1 MKIGL
6 FAAISDR
13 GTNTMAVAK
22 AFASNADRLGF
33 STLWVPEHVVLV
45 DKYASKYPYSGD
57 GVLPAPSN
65 SPIADPFIAL
75 TAMASA
81 TEKIRLGTGICL
93 VPEHNPVVLAKV
105 VATLDWLSN
114 GRVAFGVG
122 IGWLEEEFQAIGIP
136 WERRAARTRDCINAM
151 RKLWG
156 ESISAYSG
164 EFTKFEGVRSY
175 PKPVRGADLPV
186 LFGGESTPA
195 LRRVAEYGN
204 GWFGFNLSPDEAGA
218 KIRKIEE
225 LLAANHRKLAEV
237 EIIVS
242 PYTKTITP
250 DDLKRYRDAGVHE
263 IVIVNLRPPRS
274 VEDAATRLEEAAK
287 MWLEPASKL

>member
-6 FAAISDR
+6 FAGVGGPRNDA
-13 GTNTMAVAK
+13 MAMTK
-22 AFASNADRLGF
+22 AYAANADRLGF

-45 DKYASKYPYSGD
+45 DKYASKYPYRDD
-57 GVLPAPSN
+57 GVLPAPTDAA
-65 SPIADPFIAL
+65 IADPFIAL
-75 TAMASA
+75 TAIAAA

-114 GRVAFGVG
+114 GRVALGVG
-122 IGWLEEEFQAIGIP
+122 IGWLEEEFQALGIP
-136 WERRAARTRDCINAM
+136 WERRAARTRECIEAM

-156 ESISAYSG
+156 DPISAYSG
-164 EFTKFEGVRSY
+164 EFVKFEGVRSN
-175 PKPVRGADLPV
+175 PKPVRGAALPI
-186 LFGGESTPA
+186 LFGGESGPA

-204 GWFGFNLSPDEAGA
+204 GWYGFNLLPDEAAA
-218 KIRKIEE
+218 KVRKLEE
-225 LLAANHRKLAEV
+225 LLKANHRKLSEI

-242 PYTKTITP
+242 PYTKSITP

-263 IVIVNLRPPRS
+263 VVVVTIRAPRT
-274 VEDAATRLEEAAK
+274 VEEAATRLEEAART
-287 MWLEPASKL
+287 WLEPAAKL

>member
-6 FAAISDR
+6 FAAVSGR
-13 GTNTMAVAK
+13 AGNTMALTK
-22 AFASNADRLGF
+22 AYASNAERLGF

-45 DKYASKYPYSGD
+45 DKYASKYPYQSD
-57 GVLPAPSN
+57 GVLPAPTDA
-65 SPIADPFIAL
+65 PIPDPFISL
-75 TAMASA
+75 TAMAAA

-114 GRVAFGVG
+114 GRVMLGVG

-156 ESISAYSG
+156 DAVSSYDG
-164 EFTKFEGVRSY
+164 EFVKFDAVRSN
-175 PKPVRGADLPV
+175 PKPIRGADLPI
-186 LFGGESTPA
+186 LFGGESGPA
-195 LRRVAEYGN
+195 LKRVAEYGN
-204 GWFGFNLSPDEAGA
+204 GWYGFNVTPDETAA
-218 KIRKIEE
+218 KLRKIEE
-225 LLAANHRKLAEV
+225 MLKANHRKLSDIEV
-237 EIIVS
+237 IVS
-242 PYTKTITP
+242 PYTKPMTP

-263 IVIVNLRPPRS
+263 IVLVNVRPPRTIEEAS
-274 VEDAATRLEEAAK
+274 SRLEEAAR
-287 MWLEPASKL
+287 MWVEPASKL

>member
-6 FAAISDR
+6 FAAVSGR
-13 GTNTMAVAK
+13 GNVMALMKAHATNAE
-22 AFASNADRLGF
+22 RLGF

-57 GVLPAPSN
+57 GALPAPSDAA
-65 SPIADPFIAL
+65 IADPFIAL

-81 TEKIRLGTGICL
+81 TEKIRLATGICL

-114 GRVAFGVG
+114 GRVALGVG
-122 IGWLEEEFQAIGIP
+122 IGWLEEEFQALGIP
-136 WERRAARTRDCINAM
+136 WERRAHRTRECIDAM

-156 ESISAYSG
+156 DPISSYQG
-164 EFTKFEGVRSY
+164 EFVKFDGVRSY
-175 PKPVRGADLPV
+175 PKPIRGAALPI

-204 GWFGFNLSPDEAGA
+204 GWFGFNLLPDEAAA
-218 KIRKIEE
+218 KIRKLEE
-225 LLAANHRKLAEV
+225 LARANNRKLSDL
-237 EIIVS
+237 EIIIS
-242 PYTKTITP
+242 PYTKEISA
-250 DDLKRYRDAGVHE
+250 DDLKRYRDVGVSE
-263 IVIVNLRPPRS
+263 IVIINIRAPRTP
-274 VEDAATRLEEAAK
+274 EEAATRLEEAARK
-287 MWLEPASKL
+287 WIEPASKI

>member
-6 FAAISDR
+6 FAAVGGR
-13 GTNTMAVAK
+13 GNTMALMK
-22 AFASNADRLGF
+22 AYASNAERLGF

-57 GVLPAPSN
+57 GVLPAPSDA
-65 SPIADPFIAL
+65 PIADPFISL
-75 TAMASA
+75 TAMACA
-81 TEKIRLGTGICL
+81 TEKIRLATGICL

-114 GRVAFGVG
+114 GRVALGVG
-122 IGWLEEEFQAIGIP
+122 IGWLEEEFQALGIP
-136 WERRAARTRDCINAM
+136 WERRAARTRECIDAM

-156 ESISAYSG
+156 DPISAYSG
-164 EFTKFEGVRSY
+164 EFVKFEGVRSN
-175 PKPVRGADLPV
+175 PKPAQGAALPI
-186 LFGGESTPA
+186 LFGGESGPA

-204 GWFGFNLSPDEAGA
+204 GWFGFNLAPDEAAA
-218 KIRKIEE
+218 KVRRIEE
-225 LLAANHRKLAEV
+225 LLKANHRKLADV

-242 PYTKTITP
+242 PYTKSITP

-263 IVIVNLRPPRS
+263 IVIVNIRPPRA
-274 VEDAATRLEEAAK
+274 VEEAATRLEEAART
-287 MWLEPASKL
+287 WLEPAAKL

>member
-6 FAAISDR
+6 FAAVAGR
-13 GTNTMAVAK
+13 GTNTMAITK
-22 AFASNADRLGF
+22 AYATNAERLGF

-57 GVLPAPSN
+57 GVLPAATDA
-65 SPIADPFIAL
+65 PIADPFISL
-75 TAMASA
+75 TAMAA
-81 TEKIRLGTGICL
+81 VTEKIRLGTGICL

-105 VATLDWLSN
+105 VATLDWMSN
-114 GRVAFGVG
+114 GRVALGVG

-156 ESISAYSG
+156 EAISSYSG
-164 EFTKFEGVRSY
+164 EFVKFEGVRSN
-175 PKPVRGADLPV
+175 PKPIRGGDLPI
-186 LFGGESTPA
+186 LFGGESNPA

-204 GWFGFNLSPDEAGA
+204 GWFGFNLTPDDTAA
-218 KIRKIEE
+218 KLRKMEE
-225 LLAANHRKLAEV
+225 LLKANHRKLSEI

-242 PYTKTITP
+242 PYTKKIVP

-263 IVIVNLRPPRS
+263 MVVVNIRPPKT
-274 VEDAATRLEEAAK
+274 VEEAATRLEEAART
-287 MWLEPASKL
+287 WLDPAAKL

>member
-1 MKIGL
+1 VKIGL
-6 FAAISDR
+6 FAAVSGR
-13 GTNTMAVAK
+13 GNNTMALTRAY
-22 AFASNADRLGF
+22 ASNAERLGF

-57 GVLPAPSN
+57 GVLPAPSDA
-65 SPIADPFIAL
+65 PIADPFIAL

-81 TEKIRLGTGICL
+81 TEKIRLATGICL

-114 GRVAFGVG
+114 GRVALGVG

-136 WERRAARTRDCINAM
+136 WERRAARTRDCIMAM

-156 ESISAYSG
+156 DPISAYSG
-164 EFTKFEGVRSY
+164 EFVKFDGVRSY
-175 PKPVRGADLPV
+175 PKPVRGADLPI

-204 GWFGFNLSPDEAGA
+204 GWFGFNLSPGEAAA

-225 LLAANHRKLAEV
+225 LLNANHRKLSEV

-242 PYTKTITP
+242 PYTKKMTP
-250 DDLKRYRDAGVHE
+250 DDLKRYRDAGVAE
-263 IVIVNLRPPRS
+263 IVIVNIRPPRT

-287 MWLEPASKL
+287 TWLEPAARL